1 MLDQRLHGQ
10 DLAGTKFCDTLVCR
24 TNHANLRCPAYAT
37 RRSVEYSQQND
48 WTYIFLEVSLRKKKQ
63 IYTFQLNQI
72 SKNFRYP
79 RLFDFISTQLRL
91 ATAAIAAHERPL
103 NLHPLLLLLSRLYP
117 SSLEGCESSLQLAS
131 FLPHIMLCSV
141 CPEMETRKLA
151 VKSMFALIA
160 PNKVDSHIQDVLR
173 LIHVS

>member
-72 SKNFRYP
+72 SKKFQIP
-79 RLFDFISTQLRL
+79 TSVRLHFHPTALGNCGHRGSRTSLESPSTAPATQPFVSIILGGLRIVVAVGL
-91 ATAAIAAHERPL
+91 LSAAHHAVQCVPRNGNTQIGRQVNVRSDRP
-103 NLHPLLLLLSRLYP
+103 
-117 SSLEGCESSLQLAS
+117 EQGG
-131 FLPHIMLCSV
+131 
-141 CPEMETRKLA
+141 
-151 VKSMFALIA
+151 
-160 PNKVDSHIQDVLR
+160 
-173 LIHVS
+173 